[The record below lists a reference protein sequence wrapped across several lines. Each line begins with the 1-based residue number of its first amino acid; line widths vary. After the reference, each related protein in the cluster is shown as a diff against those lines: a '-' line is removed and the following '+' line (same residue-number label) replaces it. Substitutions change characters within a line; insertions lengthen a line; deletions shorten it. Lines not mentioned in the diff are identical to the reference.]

1 MDQRIDP
8 AATMKQH
15 RVFPEQSKERDASGL
30 ASLLENR
37 MAIITSALPAGLA
50 GPLGGP
56 SLTRLGAP

>member
-1 MDQRIDP
+1 
-8 AATMKQH
+8 MKQH